1 MSGNIFLMQKE
12 TGKLFIV
19 STPIGNLEDITYRA
33 VDTLRNVDLI
43 LAEDT
48 RHSAKLISHFQISKK
63 LIAFHDHNEKSQYM
77 KIIEKLNDGL
87 NIALISDAGTPLI
100 NDPGFNLVRSAK
112 QENITV
118 VPIPGASSPIAALS
132 ASGLPADS
140 FTFLG
145 FVPTKDSDRI
155 NFLEKLKYSSGTS
168 IFFESPSRILKTT
181 RLIKEIFGSKRN
193 VCLAKEISKIHE
205 TIITGDI
212 DEIIYYLEESSDHQ
226 KGEFVVLVEGL
237 NYKEIDEKLIL
248 LNEII
253 PHLLKEM
260 SASKAAK
267 LAAKITSLDKETCY
281 KAIIEK

>member
-1 MSGNIFLMQKE
+1 MQKE

-33 VDTLRNVDLI
+33 VETLKNVDLI

-77 KIIEKLNDGL
+77 KIIEKLKDGL

-112 QENITV
+112 QENINV
-118 VPIPGASSPIAALS
+118 VPVPGASSPIAALS

-145 FVPTKDSDRI
+145 FVPTKDSERI
-155 NFLEKLKYSSGTS
+155 KFLEKLKYSSGTS

-181 RLIKEIFGSKRN
+181 TLIKEIFGSKRN

-212 DEIIYYLEESSDHQ
+212 DEIIHYLEESSDHQ
-226 KGEFVVLVEGL
+226 KGEFVVLVGGL
-237 NYKEIDEKLIL
+237 NYKEIDEKLVL

-267 LAAKITSLDKETCY
+267 LAAKITSLDKDTCY

>member
-1 MSGNIFLMQKE
+1 MQKE

-77 KIIEKLNDGL
+77 KIIEKLKDGL

-132 ASGLPADS
+132 VSGLPADS

-181 RLIKEIFGSKRN
+181 RLIKEIYGSKRN

-212 DEIIYYLEESSDHQ
+212 DEIIHYLEGSSDHQ
-226 KGEFVVLVEGL
+226 KGEFVVLVGGL
-237 NYKEIDEKLIL
+237 NFKEIDEKLVL

-267 LAAKITSLDKETCY
+267 LAAKITSLDKDTCY

>member
-1 MSGNIFLMQKE
+1 MQKE

-212 DEIIYYLEESSDHQ
+212 DEIIHYLEESSDHQ
-226 KGEFVVLVEGL
+226 KGEFVVLVGGL
-237 NYKEIDEKLIL
+237 NYKEIDEKLVL

-267 LAAKITSLDKETCY
+267 LAAKITSLDKDTCY

>member
-1 MSGNIFLMQKE
+1 MQKE

-145 FVPTKDSDRI
+145 FVPTKDCDRI

-212 DEIIYYLEESSDHQ
+212 DEIIYYLEESPDHQ
-226 KGEFVVLVEGL
+226 KGEFVVLIGGL
-237 NYKEIDEKLIL
+237 NNKEIDEKLVL

-267 LAAKITSLDKETCY
+267 LAAKITSLDKDTCY

>member
-1 MSGNIFLMQKE
+1 MQKE

-33 VDTLRNVDLI
+33 IETLRNVDLI

-63 LIAFHDHNEKSQYM
+63 LFAFHDHNEKIQYI
-77 KIIEKLNDGL
+77 KIIEKLKDGF

-155 NFLEKLKYSSGTS
+155 SFLKKLKFSSGTS

-181 RLIKEIFGSKRN
+181 KLIKEIYGSKRN

-205 TIITGDI
+205 TIITGYI
-212 DEIIYYLEESSDHQ
+212 DEIIHYLEESSDHQ

-237 NYKEIDEKLIL
+237 NDKEIDEKLFL

-267 LAAKITSLDKETCY
+267 LAAKITALEKETCY

>member
-1 MSGNIFLMQKE
+1 MQKE

-33 VDTLRNVDLI
+33 VDTLKNVDLI

-77 KIIEKLNDGL
+77 KIIEKLKDGL

-112 QENITV
+112 QENINV
-118 VPIPGASSPIAALS
+118 VPVPGASSPIAALS

-145 FVPTKDSDRI
+145 FVPTKDSERI
-155 NFLEKLKYSSGTS
+155 KFLEKLKYSSGTS

-181 RLIKEIFGSKRN
+181 KLIKEIFGSKRN

-212 DEIIYYLEESSDHQ
+212 DEIIHYLEESSDHQ
-226 KGEFVVLVEGL
+226 KGEFVVLVGGL
-237 NYKEIDEKLIL
+237 NYKEIDEKLVL

-267 LAAKITSLDKETCY
+267 LAAKITSLDKDTCY

>member
-1 MSGNIFLMQKE
+1 MQKE

-33 VDTLRNVDLI
+33 VDTLKNVDLI

-77 KIIEKLNDGL
+77 KIIEKLKDGL

-112 QENITV
+112 QENINV

-181 RLIKEIFGSKRN
+181 KLIKEIYGSKRN

-212 DEIIYYLEESSDHQ
+212 DEIIHYLEESSDHQ
-226 KGEFVVLVEGL
+226 KGEFVVLVGGL
-237 NYKEIDEKLIL
+237 NYKEIDEKLVL

-267 LAAKITSLDKETCY
+267 LAAKITSLDKDTCY

>member
-1 MSGNIFLMQKE
+1 
-12 TGKLFIV
+12 
-19 STPIGNLEDITYRA
+19 
-33 VDTLRNVDLI
+33 
-43 LAEDT
+43 
-48 RHSAKLISHFQISKK
+48 
-63 LIAFHDHNEKSQYM
+63 M
-77 KIIEKLNDGL
+77 KIIEKLKDGL

-112 QENITV
+112 QENINV

-132 ASGLPADS
+132 VSGLPADS

-181 RLIKEIFGSKRN
+181 TLIKEIFGSKRN

-212 DEIIYYLEESSDHQ
+212 DEIIHYLEESSDHQ
-226 KGEFVVLVEGL
+226 KGEFVVLVGGL
-237 NYKEIDEKLIL
+237 NYKEIDEKLVL

-267 LAAKITSLDKETCY
+267 LAAKITSLDKDTCY

>member
-1 MSGNIFLMQKE
+1 MKE
-12 TGKLFIV
+12 FGTLYIV

-33 VDTLRNVDLI
+33 VDTLKNVDLI

-77 KIIEKLNDGL
+77 KIIEKLKDGL

-112 QENITV
+112 QENINV
-118 VPIPGASSPIAALS
+118 VPVPGASSPIAALS

-181 RLIKEIFGSKRN
+181 KLIKEIFGSKRN

-205 TIITGDI
+205 SIITGDI
-212 DEIIYYLEESSDHQ
+212 DEIIHYLEESPDHQ
-226 KGEFVVLVEGL
+226 KGEFVVLVGGL
-237 NYKEIDEKLIL
+237 NSKEIDDKLIL

-267 LAAKITSLDKETCY
+267 LAARITSLDKDTCY

>member
-1 MSGNIFLMQKE
+1 MQKE

-33 VDTLRNVDLI
+33 VNTLKNVDLI

-48 RHSAKLISHFQISKK
+48 RHSSKLISHFQISKK

-77 KIIEKLNDGL
+77 KIIEKLKDGL

-112 QENITV
+112 QENINV

-132 ASGLPADS
+132 VSGLPADS

-145 FVPTKDSDRI
+145 FVPTKDSDKI

-181 RLIKEIFGSKRN
+181 TLIKEIFGPKRN

-212 DEIIYYLEESSDHQ
+212 DEIIHYLEESPDHQ
-226 KGEFVVLVEGL
+226 KGEFVVLVGGL
-237 NYKEIDEKLIL
+237 NYKEIDEKLVL

>member
-1 MSGNIFLMQKE
+1 MQKE

-33 VDTLRNVDLI
+33 VDTLKNVDLI

-48 RHSAKLISHFQISKK
+48 RHSSKLISHFQISKK

-77 KIIEKLNDGL
+77 KIIEKLKDGF

-100 NDPGFNLVRSAK
+100 NDPGFNLVKSAK
-112 QENITV
+112 QENINV

-145 FVPTKDSDRI
+145 FVPTKDSDKI

-181 RLIKEIFGSKRN
+181 TLIKEIFGSKRN
-193 VCLAKEISKIHE
+193 ICLAKEITKIHE

-212 DEIIYYLEESSDHQ
+212 HEIIHYLEESSDHQ

-237 NYKEIDEKLIL
+237 YYKEIDEKLIL

>member
-1 MSGNIFLMQKE
+1 MQKE

-33 VDTLRNVDLI
+33 LETLRNVDLI

-63 LIAFHDHNEKSQYM
+63 LFAFHDHNEKIQYI
-77 KIIEKLNDGL
+77 KIIEKLKDGF

-112 QENITV
+112 QENISV

-155 NFLEKLKYSSGTS
+155 SFLKKLKFSSGTS

-181 RLIKEIFGSKRN
+181 KLIKEIYGSKRN

-205 TIITGDI
+205 TIITGYI
-212 DEIIYYLEESSDHQ
+212 DEIIHYLEESSDHQ

-237 NYKEIDEKLIL
+237 NDKEIDEKLFL

-267 LAAKITSLDKETCY
+267 LAAKITALEKETCY

>member
-1 MSGNIFLMQKE
+1 MQKE

-33 VDTLRNVDLI
+33 VNTLKNVDLI

-48 RHSAKLISHFQISKK
+48 RHSAKLISHFQIAKK
-63 LIAFHDHNEKSQYM
+63 PIAFHDHNEKSQYM

-112 QENITV
+112 QENINV

-155 NFLEKLKYSSGTS
+155 IFFEKIKYSLGTS

-181 RLIKEIFGSKRN
+181 TLIKEIFGSKRN
-193 VCLAKEISKIHE
+193 ICIAKEISKIHE

-212 DEIIYYLEESSDHQ
+212 DEIIHYLEESPDHQ
-226 KGEFVVLVEGL
+226 KGEFVVLIGGE
-237 NYKEIDEKLIL
+237 NNKEIDEKLVL

-267 LAAKITSLDKETCY
+267 LAAKITSLDKDTCY

>member
-1 MSGNIFLMQKE
+1 MQKE

-33 VDTLRNVDLI
+33 VNTLKNVDLI

-77 KIIEKLNDGL
+77 KIIRKLKEGSNV
-87 NIALISDAGTPLI
+87 ALISDAGTPLI

-181 RLIKEIFGSKRN
+181 TLIKEIFGSKRN

-212 DEIIYYLEESSDHQ
+212 DEIIHYLEESSDHQ
-226 KGEFVVLVEGL
+226 KGEFVFLVGGL
-237 NYKEIDEKLIL
+237 NYKEIDEKLVL

-267 LAAKITSLDKETCY
+267 LAAKITSLDKDTCY
-281 KAIIEK
+281 RAIIEK

>member
-1 MSGNIFLMQKE
+1 MQKE

-19 STPIGNLEDITYRA
+19 STPIGNLEDITFRA
-33 VDTLRNVDLI
+33 IDTLKNVDLI

-48 RHSAKLISHFQISKK
+48 RHSAKLISHFQIPKR
-63 LIAFHDHNEKSQYM
+63 LIAFHDHNEKNHCI
-77 KIIEKLNDGL
+77 KIIEKLKDGF

-100 NDPGFNLVRSAK
+100 SDPGFNLVRSAK
-112 QENITV
+112 QENINV
-118 VPIPGASSPIAALS
+118 VPIPGPSSPIAALS

-140 FTFLG
+140 FTFFG

-155 NFLEKLKYSSGTS
+155 SFLGKLKHSSGTS
-168 IFFESPSRILKTT
+168 IFFEAPSRILKTIT
-181 RLIKEIFGSKRN
+181 LIKEIYDPKGN

-212 DEIIYYLEESSDHQ
+212 DEIIHYLEESSDHQ
-226 KGEFVVLVEGL
+226 KGEFVVLVGGL
-237 NYKEIDEKLIL
+237 NYKDIDEKLVL

-267 LAAKITSLDKETCY
+267 LAAKITSLDKDTCY
-281 KAIIEK
+281 RAIIEK

>member
-1 MSGNIFLMQKE
+1 MQKE

-33 VDTLRNVDLI
+33 VNTLKNVDLI

-48 RHSAKLISHFQISKK
+48 RHSSKLISHFQISKK

-77 KIIEKLNDGL
+77 KIIEKLKDGL

-112 QENITV
+112 QENINV

-145 FVPTKDSDRI
+145 FVPTKDSDKI

-181 RLIKEIFGSKRN
+181 KLIKEIYGSKIN

-212 DEIIYYLEESSDHQ
+212 DEIIYYLEESPDHQ
-226 KGEFVVLVEGL
+226 KGEFVVLVGGL
-237 NYKEIDEKLIL
+237 NYKEIDEKLVL

>member
-1 MSGNIFLMQKE
+1 MKE
-12 TGKLFIV
+12 FGSLFIV
-19 STPIGNLEDITYRA
+19 STPIGNLEDITLRA
-33 VDTLRNVDLI
+33 IKTLQDVDLI

-48 RHSAKLISHFQISKK
+48 RHSAKLISNFQISKK
-63 LIAFHDHNEKSQYM
+63 LIAFHDHNEQSQCM
-77 KIIEKLNDGL
+77 KIIEKLKGGS

-112 QENITV
+112 QENINV
-118 VPIPGASSPIAALS
+118 VPIPGPSSPIAALS

-140 FTFLG
+140 FTFFG
-145 FVPTKDSDRI
+145 FVPTKDSDRTK
-155 NFLEKLKYSSGTS
+155 FLEKLKHFSGTS
-168 IFFESPSRILKTT
+168 IFFESPSRILKTIK
-181 RLIKEIFGSKRN
+181 LIKEIFGSKGN
-193 VCLAKEISKIHE
+193 ICLAKEISKIHE

-212 DEIIYYLEESSDHQ
+212 YEIIHYLEESPDHQ

-237 NYKEIDEKLIL
+237 NNKQIDEKLIL

-267 LAAKITSLDKETCY
+267 LAAKITSLDKDTCY

>member
-1 MSGNIFLMQKE
+1 MQKE

-33 VDTLRNVDLI
+33 VDTLKNVDLI

-77 KIIEKLNDGL
+77 KIIEKLKDGL

-112 QENITV
+112 QENINV
-118 VPIPGASSPIAALS
+118 VPIPGPSSPIAALS

-155 NFLEKLKYSSGTS
+155 NFLEKLKYSSETS

-181 RLIKEIFGSKRN
+181 KLIKEIFGSKRN

-212 DEIIYYLEESSDHQ
+212 DEIIHYLEESSDHQ
-226 KGEFVVLVEGL
+226 KGEFVVLVGGL
-237 NYKEIDEKLIL
+237 NYKEIDEKLVL

-267 LAAKITSLDKETCY
+267 LAAKITSLDKDTCY

>member
-1 MSGNIFLMQKE
+1 MQKE

-77 KIIEKLNDGL
+77 KIIEKLKDGL

-112 QENITV
+112 QENINV
-118 VPIPGASSPIAALS
+118 VPVPGASSPIAALS

-181 RLIKEIFGSKRN
+181 KLIKEIYCSKRN
-193 VCLAKEISKIHE
+193 VCIAKEISKIHE

-226 KGEFVVLVEGL
+226 KGEFVVLVGGL

-267 LAAKITSLDKETCY
+267 LAAKITSLDKDTCY

>member
-1 MSGNIFLMQKE
+1 MQKE

-77 KIIEKLNDGL
+77 KIIEKLKDGL

-181 RLIKEIFGSKRN
+181 RLIKEIFGPKRN

-212 DEIIYYLEESSDHQ
+212 DEIIHYLEESSDHQ
-226 KGEFVVLVEGL
+226 KGEFVVLVGGL
-237 NYKEIDEKLIL
+237 NYKEIDEKLVL

-267 LAAKITSLDKETCY
+267 LAAKITSLDKDTCY

>member
-1 MSGNIFLMQKE
+1 MQKE

-33 VDTLRNVDLI
+33 VNTLKNVDLI

-48 RHSAKLISHFQISKK
+48 RHSSKLISHFQISKK

-77 KIIEKLNDGL
+77 KIIEKLKDGL

-112 QENITV
+112 QENINV

-145 FVPTKDSDRI
+145 FVPTKDSDKI

-181 RLIKEIFGSKRN
+181 TLIKEIFGPKRN

-212 DEIIYYLEESSDHQ
+212 DEIIHYLEESPDHQ
-226 KGEFVVLVEGL
+226 KGEFVVLVGGL
-237 NYKEIDEKLIL
+237 NYKEIDKKLIL

>member
-1 MSGNIFLMQKE
+1 MQKE

-33 VDTLRNVDLI
+33 VDILRNVDLI

-77 KIIEKLNDGL
+77 KIIEKLKDGL

-112 QENITV
+112 QENINV

-145 FVPTKDSDRI
+145 FVPTKDSDKI

-181 RLIKEIFGSKRN
+181 KLIKEIYGSKRN

-205 TIITGDI
+205 TIITGNI

-226 KGEFVVLVEGL
+226 KGEFVVLVGGL

-267 LAAKITSLDKETCY
+267 LAAKITSLDKDTCY
-281 KAIIEK
+281 KSIIEK

>member
-1 MSGNIFLMQKE
+1 MQKE

-33 VDTLRNVDLI
+33 VDTLKNVDLI

-77 KIIEKLNDGL
+77 KIIEKLKDGL

-112 QENITV
+112 QENINV
-118 VPIPGASSPIAALS
+118 VPIPGPSSPIAALS

-155 NFLEKLKYSSGTS
+155 NFLEKLKYSSETS

-181 RLIKEIFGSKRN
+181 TLIKEIFGSKRN

-212 DEIIYYLEESSDHQ
+212 DEIIHYLEESSDHQ
-226 KGEFVVLVEGL
+226 KGEFVVLVGGL
-237 NYKEIDEKLIL
+237 NYKEIDEKLVL

-267 LAAKITSLDKETCY
+267 LAAKITSLDKDTCY

>member
-1 MSGNIFLMQKE
+1 MQKE

-33 VDTLRNVDLI
+33 VDTLKNVDLI

-77 KIIEKLNDGL
+77 KIIEKLKDGL

-112 QENITV
+112 QENINV
-118 VPIPGASSPIAALS
+118 VPVPGASSPIAALS

-145 FVPTKDSDRI
+145 FVPTKDSERI
-155 NFLEKLKYSSGTS
+155 KFLEKLKYSSGTS

-181 RLIKEIFGSKRN
+181 TLIKEIFGSKRN

-212 DEIIYYLEESSDHQ
+212 DEIIHYLEESSDHQ
-226 KGEFVVLVEGL
+226 KGEFVVLIGGL
-237 NYKEIDEKLIL
+237 NNKEIDEKLVL

-267 LAAKITSLDKETCY
+267 LAAKITSLDKDTCY

>member
-1 MSGNIFLMQKE
+1 MQKE

-33 VDTLRNVDLI
+33 VDTLKNVDLI

-63 LIAFHDHNEKSQYM
+63 LFAFHDHNEKIQYI
-77 KIIEKLNDGL
+77 KIIEKLKDGF

-155 NFLEKLKYSSGTS
+155 SFLKKLKFSSGTS

-181 RLIKEIFGSKRN
+181 KLIKEIYGSKRN

-205 TIITGDI
+205 TIITGYI
-212 DEIIYYLEESSDHQ
+212 DEIIHYLEESSDHQ

-237 NYKEIDEKLIL
+237 NDKEIDEKLFL

-267 LAAKITSLDKETCY
+267 LAAKITALEKETCY

>member
-1 MSGNIFLMQKE
+1 MQKE

-77 KIIEKLNDGL
+77 KIIGKLKEGSNV
-87 NIALISDAGTPLI
+87 ALISDAGTPLI

-112 QENITV
+112 QENINV

-145 FVPTKDSDRI
+145 FVPTKDSDKI

-168 IFFESPSRILKTT
+168 IFFESPSRILKTAK
-181 RLIKEIFGSKRN
+181 LIKEIYGSKRN
-193 VCLAKEISKIHE
+193 VCIAKEISKIHE

-212 DEIIYYLEESSDHQ
+212 DEIIHYLEESPDHQ
-226 KGEFVVLVEGL
+226 KGEFVVLIGGL
-237 NYKEIDEKLIL
+237 NNKEIDEKLVL

-267 LAAKITSLDKETCY
+267 LAAKITSLDKDTCY

>member
-1 MSGNIFLMQKE
+1 MKE
-12 TGKLFIV
+12 FGSLFIV
-19 STPIGNLEDITYRA
+19 STPIGNLEDITFRA
-33 VDTLRNVDLI
+33 VKTLQDVDLI

-48 RHSAKLISHFQISKK
+48 RHSAKLISNFQISKK

-77 KIIEKLNDGL
+77 KIIEKLKGGS

-112 QENITV
+112 QENINV
-118 VPIPGASSPIAALS
+118 IPIPGASSPIAALS

-145 FVPTKDSDRI
+145 FVPTKDSDKI
-155 NFLEKLKYSSGTS
+155 NFLEKLKYFPGTS
-168 IFFESPSRILKTT
+168 IFFESPSRILRTT
-181 RLIKEIFGSKRN
+181 TLIKEIFGSKGN
-193 VCLAKEISKIHE
+193 ICLAKEISKIHE

-212 DEIIYYLEESSDHQ
+212 DEIIHYLEESSDHQ
-226 KGEFVVLVEGL
+226 KGEFVVLVEGV
-237 NYKEIDEKLIL
+237 NNKDIDEKLIL

-267 LAAKITSLDKETCY
+267 LAAKITLLDKDTCY
-281 KAIIEK
+281 KAIIER

>member
-1 MSGNIFLMQKE
+1 MQKE

-43 LAEDT
+43 LVEDT

-77 KIIEKLNDGL
+77 KIIEKLNDGF

-112 QENITV
+112 QENISV
-118 VPIPGASSPIAALS
+118 IPIPGPSSPIAALS

-181 RLIKEIFGSKRN
+181 KLIKEIFGSKRN

-212 DEIIYYLEESSDHQ
+212 DEIIHYLEKSPDHQ
-226 KGEFVVLVEGL
+226 KGEFVVLIGGI
-237 NYKEIDEKLIL
+237 NNKEIDEKLVL

-267 LAAKITSLDKETCY
+267 LAAKITSLDKDTCY

>member
-1 MSGNIFLMQKE
+1 MQKE

-33 VDTLRNVDLI
+33 VDTLKNVDLI

-77 KIIEKLNDGL
+77 KIIRKLKEGSNV
-87 NIALISDAGTPLI
+87 ALISDAGTPLI

-168 IFFESPSRILKTT
+168 IFFESPSRILKTAK
-181 RLIKEIFGSKRN
+181 LIKEIYGSKRN

-212 DEIIYYLEESSDHQ
+212 DEIIHYLEESPNHQ
-226 KGEFVVLVEGL
+226 KGEFVVLIGGL
-237 NYKEIDEKLIL
+237 NNKEIDEKLVL

-267 LAAKITSLDKETCY
+267 LAAKITSLDKDTCY

>member
-1 MSGNIFLMQKE
+1 MLKE

-33 VDTLRNVDLI
+33 VDTLKNVDLI

-77 KIIEKLNDGL
+77 KIIEKLKDGL

-155 NFLEKLKYSSGTS
+155 NFLEKFKYSSGTS

-181 RLIKEIFGSKRN
+181 KLIKEIYGSKRN

-212 DEIIYYLEESSDHQ
+212 DEIIHYLEESSDHQ
-226 KGEFVVLVEGL
+226 KGEFVVLVGGL
-237 NYKEIDEKLIL
+237 NYKEIDEKLVL

-267 LAAKITSLDKETCY
+267 LAAKITSLDKDTCY

>member
-1 MSGNIFLMQKE
+1 MQKE

-33 VDTLRNVDLI
+33 VETLKNIDLI

-77 KIIEKLNDGL
+77 KIIEKLKDGL

-112 QENITV
+112 LENINV

-155 NFLEKLKYSSGTS
+155 NFLEKLKYSLGTS

-181 RLIKEIFGSKRN
+181 KLIKEIFGSKRN

-212 DEIIYYLEESSDHQ
+212 DEIIHYLEESSDHQ
-226 KGEFVVLVEGL
+226 KGEFVVLVGGL
-237 NYKEIDEKLIL
+237 NYKEIDEKLVL

-267 LAAKITSLDKETCY
+267 LAAKITSLDKDTCY

>member
-1 MSGNIFLMQKE
+1 MQKE

-33 VDTLRNVDLI
+33 VNTLKNVDLI

-48 RHSAKLISHFQISKK
+48 RHSSKLISHFQISKK
-63 LIAFHDHNEKSQYM
+63 LIAFHDHNEKSQYI
-77 KIIEKLNDGL
+77 KIIEKLKDGL

-112 QENITV
+112 QENINV

-145 FVPTKDSDRI
+145 FVPTKDSDKI

-181 RLIKEIFGSKRN
+181 TLIKEIFGPKRN

-212 DEIIYYLEESSDHQ
+212 DEIIHYLEESPDHQ
-226 KGEFVVLVEGL
+226 KGEFVVLVGGL
-237 NYKEIDEKLIL
+237 NYKEIDEKLVL

>member
-1 MSGNIFLMQKE
+1 MQKE

-33 VDTLRNVDLI
+33 VDTLKNVDLI

-77 KIIEKLNDGL
+77 KIIEKLKDGL

-112 QENITV
+112 QENINV
-118 VPIPGASSPIAALS
+118 VPVPGASSPIAALS

-145 FVPTKDSDRI
+145 FVPTKDSERI
-155 NFLEKLKYSSGTS
+155 KFLEKLKYSSGTS

-181 RLIKEIFGSKRN
+181 TLIKEIFGSKRN

-212 DEIIYYLEESSDHQ
+212 DEIIHYLEESSDHQ
-226 KGEFVVLVEGL
+226 KGEFVVLVGGL
-237 NYKEIDEKLIL
+237 NYKEIDEKLVL

-260 SASKAAK
+260 SSSKAAK
-267 LAAKITSLDKETCY
+267 LAAKITSLDKDTCY

>member
-1 MSGNIFLMQKE
+1 
-12 TGKLFIV
+12 
-19 STPIGNLEDITYRA
+19 
-33 VDTLRNVDLI
+33 
-43 LAEDT
+43 
-48 RHSAKLISHFQISKK
+48 
-63 LIAFHDHNEKSQYM
+63 M
-77 KIIEKLNDGL
+77 KIIEKLKDGL

-112 QENITV
+112 QENINV

-140 FTFLG
+140 FTFWVL
-145 FVPTKDSDRI
+145 
-155 NFLEKLKYSSGTS
+155 FLLKILTESTFLKSLN
-168 IFFESPSRILKTT
+168 IHQEPQFFESPSRILKTT
-181 RLIKEIFGSKRN
+181 KLIKEIFGSKRN

-212 DEIIYYLEESSDHQ
+212 DEIIHYLEESSDHQ
-226 KGEFVVLVEGL
+226 KGEFVVLVGGL
-237 NYKEIDEKLIL
+237 NYKEIDEKLVL

-267 LAAKITSLDKETCY
+267 LAAKITSLDKDTCY

>member
-1 MSGNIFLMQKE
+1 MKE
-12 TGKLFIV
+12 FGTLYIV

-33 VDTLRNVDLI
+33 VDTLKNVDLI

-77 KIIEKLNDGL
+77 KIIEKLKDGL

-112 QENITV
+112 QEKINV
-118 VPIPGASSPIAALS
+118 VPVPGPSSPIAALS

-155 NFLEKLKYSSGTS
+155 NFLEKLKYSSETS

-181 RLIKEIFGSKRN
+181 KLIKEIFGSKRN

-212 DEIIYYLEESSDHQ
+212 DEIIHYLEESPDHQ
-226 KGEFVVLVEGL
+226 KGEFVVLVGGL
-237 NYKEIDEKLIL
+237 NYKEIDEKLVL

>member
-1 MSGNIFLMQKE
+1 MQKE

-48 RHSAKLISHFQISKK
+48 RHSAKLISHFQIPKK

-77 KIIEKLNDGL
+77 RIIEKLKNGF

-112 QENITV
+112 QESINV
-118 VPIPGASSPIAALS
+118 VPIPGPSSPIAALS

-168 IFFESPSRILKTT
+168 ILFESPSRILKTT
-181 RLIKEIFGSKRN
+181 TLIKEIFGSKIN

-226 KGEFVVLVEGL
+226 KGEFVVLIEGL
-237 NYKEIDEKLIL
+237 NYKDIDEKIVL

-267 LAAKITSLDKETCY
+267 LAAKITSLHKDTCY

>member
-1 MSGNIFLMQKE
+1 MQKE

-33 VDTLRNVDLI
+33 VNTLKNVDLI

-48 RHSAKLISHFQISKK
+48 RHSSKLISHFQISKK

-77 KIIEKLNDGL
+77 KIIEKLKDGL

-112 QENITV
+112 QENINV

-132 ASGLPADS
+132 VSGLPADS

-145 FVPTKDSDRI
+145 FVPTKDSDKI

-181 RLIKEIFGSKRN
+181 TLIKEIFGPKRN

-237 NYKEIDEKLIL
+237 YYKEIDEKLIL

>member
-1 MSGNIFLMQKE
+1 MQKE

-33 VDTLRNVDLI
+33 VDTLKNVDLI

-77 KIIEKLNDGL
+77 KIIEKLKDGL

-112 QENITV
+112 QENINV
-118 VPIPGASSPIAALS
+118 VPVPGASSPIAALS

-181 RLIKEIFGSKRN
+181 KLIKEIFGSKRN

-212 DEIIYYLEESSDHQ
+212 DEIIHYLEESSDHQ
-226 KGEFVVLVEGL
+226 KGEFVVLVGGL
-237 NYKEIDEKLIL
+237 NYKEIDEKLVL

-267 LAAKITSLDKETCY
+267 LAAKITSLDKDTCY